1 MFAGDSMADDKRVP
15 LEDDL
20 RNYENKWVAILET
33 EERVVGS
40 GDTAYQAK
48 AEADANGYSEAA
60 LFKVR
65 PFGRYYVYAFL

>member
-1 MFAGDSMADDKRVP
+1 MAEEKRGP

-20 RNYENKWVAILET
+20 RNYENKWVAILES
-33 EERVVGS
+33 EDRVVGS

-48 AEADANGYSEAA
+48 VQADANGYSEAA

-65 PFGRYYVYAFL
+65 PFGKSYVYAFL